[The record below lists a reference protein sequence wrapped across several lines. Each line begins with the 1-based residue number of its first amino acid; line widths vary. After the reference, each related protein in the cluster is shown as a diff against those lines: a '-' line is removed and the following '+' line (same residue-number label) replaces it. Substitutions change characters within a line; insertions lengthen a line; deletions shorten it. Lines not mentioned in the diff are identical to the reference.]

1 MSIRDFQNL
10 IRDLYYERDSKRG
23 IDKTM
28 LWIVEEVGELAEAVR
43 KNDKKAI
50 GEEMADVF
58 AWLVS
63 LANLFNIDLEEEVKK
78 KYPGY
83 CIKCGKKPCECEDDS
98 SLNQFSSGE

>member
-1 MSIRDFQNL
+1 MIRD
-10 IRDLYYERDSKRG
+10 IYIHRDRDRG

-43 KNDKKAI
+43 KRKNV
-50 GEEMADVF
+50 GEEIADVM

-63 LANLFNIDLEEEVKK
+63 LANLLCIDVEREILK

-83 CIKCGKKPCECEDDS
+83 CIRCGKKPCECDTI
-98 SLNQFSSGE
+98 

>member
-43 KNDKKAI
+43 KNDRKAI

-83 CIKCGKKPCECEDDS
+83 CVKCGKKPCECKDD
-98 SLNQFSSGE
+98 

>member
-43 KNDKKAI
+43 KNDRKAI

-83 CIKCGKKPCECEDDS
+83 CIKCGKKPCECEEYS
-98 SLNQFSSGE
+98 SFHQFSGE

>member
-1 MSIRDFQNL
+1 MHIREFQRM
-10 IRDLYYERDSKRG
+10 IADIYVHRDQERG

-43 KNDKKAI
+43 KGSNV
-50 GEEMADVF
+50 GEEIADVF

-63 LANLFNIDLEEEVKK
+63 LANLCGVDVEEEVLK

-83 CIKCGKKPCECEDDS
+83 CIRCGKKPCECET
-98 SLNQFSSGE
+98 L

>member
-28 LWIVEEVGELAEAVR
+28 LWIVEEIGELAKAVR
-43 KNDKKAI
+43 KNDRKAI

-83 CIKCGKKPCECEDDS
+83 CIKCGKKPCECKDD
-98 SLNQFSSGE
+98 

>member
-43 KNDKKAI
+43 KNDRKAI

-83 CIKCGKKPCECEDDS
+83 CIKCGKKPCECKDD
-98 SLNQFSSGE
+98 

>member
-83 CIKCGKKPCECEDDS
+83 CIKCGKKPCECKDD
-98 SLNQFSSGE
+98 